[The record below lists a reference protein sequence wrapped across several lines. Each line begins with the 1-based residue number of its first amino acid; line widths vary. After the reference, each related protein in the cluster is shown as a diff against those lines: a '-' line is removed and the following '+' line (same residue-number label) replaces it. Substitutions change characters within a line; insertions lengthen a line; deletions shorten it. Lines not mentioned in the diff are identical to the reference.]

1 MAVDGDDAVGILIY
15 YDTVRIHTEGTHGIF
30 EFLGSVY
37 DLTLI
42 QFISQM
48 REDDSGKLHADTD
61 IHTVGLGVDI
71 QILTDLFHPFAAT
84 AAYGD
89 DALVTLVGGVL
100 AADAISR
107 IQCFHSF
114 YRSIEIE
121 SHFIFEFCVQILQHD
136 KVDIG
141 T

>member
-1 MAVDGDDAVGILIY
+1 MAVDGDDAVSILIY
-15 YDTVRIHTEGTHGIF
+15 YDTVGVHTEGTHGIF

-37 DLTLI
+37 DLALI
-42 QFISQM
+42 QLIGQM

-71 QILTDLFHPFAAT
+71 QILTNAFHPFAAAT
-84 AAYGD
+84 THGD

-100 AADAISR
+100 TADTIPR
-107 IQCFHSF
+107 LQCFHGF

-121 SHFIFEFCVQILQHD
+121 GHFIFELRVQVFQHD